1 MHVLRFT
8 YLYDDS
14 CILCKNM
21 QDLIKGLKTESIFRP
36 EPARLVM

>member
-1 MHVLRFT
+1 MHVLRIT

-21 QDLIKGLKTESIFRP
+21 QDLPVIKGLKTESIFRP
-36 EPARLVM
+36 EPA